1 MKITLRTC
9 FEKAWIHLYMAKLC
23 LQSALLR
30 LEKVKWAKKKLQSRQ
45 FIYKLSVKAQKND
58 ENGHKPPKRV
68 FFLDTF
74 AIEHAKG
81 CWNPCVGAWSVSQI
95 SAFNRAH
102 KRQLSRGLSGR
113 RQWRTKSPLGSSGRS
128 TSEVPRRTSMY
139 LEVPQHTQKYLK
151 EVPKKTK
158 KNIKVPKSTSKYL
171 EVPQST

>member
-1 MKITLRTC
+1 MWQTPTWRNFAISAPTARESQMGQKIA
-9 FEKAWIHLYMAKLC
+9 KQAIHI
-23 LQSALLR
+23 QIVS
-30 LEKVKWAKKKLQSRQ
+30 ENAKKMMKTGTNP
-45 FIYKLSVKAQKND
+45 QK
-58 ENGHKPPKRV
+58 GY
-68 FFLDTF
+68 FLDTF
-74 AIEHAKG
+74 AIKHAKG

>member
-30 LEKVKWAKKKLQSRQ
+30 LEKVKWAKKNC
-45 FIYKLSVKAQKND
+45 KAGNSYTNCQWKCQKMMKTGTNPQK
-58 ENGHKPPKRV
+58 GY
-68 FFLDTF
+68 FLDTF
-74 AIEHAKG
+74 AIKHAKG

-102 KRQLSRGLSGR
+102 KRQLSCGLSGR